1 MPALPLKFGC
11 GPYDRTEALRNGIIQ
26 PEGIDLTYV
35 AVEPPPILIDRMV
48 KDGEFD
54 ASEMFLALYM
64 SLRARGEFPFVA
76 IPVFPSRVF
85 RHAFMFVNTNSGI
98 RVPQDLAGK
107 RVGVPEFRQTASV
120 WIKGI
125 LQHEYDVDLHSIH
138 WFEGGD
144 NRPRARDLLDVQP
157 DADPDIDLQFIGEDK
172 TLSAML
178 ADGEIDALLGARRP
192 NTFGVSP
199 HVQRLFP
206 NYRQVEQDYYRKT
219 GLFPIMHTVVLK
231 EELHREHP
239 WVARSLFQAMQESKD
254 WVMSRMLNTGTLRF
268 MLPWMFEDLE
278 EMDRVFEGD
287 PWVYGLEPNRHILN
301 TLMGYLVEQGLMERA
316 VPLEELFASVE

>member
-1 MPALPLKFGC
+1 MTDLPLTFGC
-11 GPYDRTEALRNGIIQ
+11 GPYDRMEALRNGVIR
-26 PEGIDLTYV
+26 PEGIDLRYV
-35 AVEPPPILIDRMV
+35 AVEPPPVLVDRMV

-54 ASEMFLALYM
+54 VSEMFLALYM

-85 RHAFMFVNTNSGI
+85 RHGFMFINTGSGI
-98 RVPQDLAGK
+98 RTPEDLAGK
-107 RVGVPEFRQTASV
+107 RVGVPEFRQTAAV

-125 LQHEYDVDLHSIH
+125 LQHEYGVDLKSIH

-144 NRPRARDLLDVQP
+144 NRARPQDMLDVQP
-157 DADPDIDLQFIGEDK
+157 DADPDIDLQFIGEYK
-172 TLSAML
+172 TLSDML

-199 HVQRLFP
+199 YVQRLFP
-206 NYRQVEQDYYRKT
+206 DYRQVEQEYYRKT

-239 WVARSLFQAMQESKD
+239 WVAGSLYRAMQESKD
-254 WVMSRMLNTGTLRF
+254 WVMTRMRNTGTLRF

-287 PWVYGLEPNRHILN
+287 PWVYGLEPNRNILN
-301 TLMGYLVEQGLMERA
+301 VLMGYLVEQGLMERA
-316 VPLEELFASVE
+316 VPLEELFADVE